1 MQNLT
6 EMTNK
11 TNDPAIERV
20 MQVYGLNI
28 NIPINDMTNFIVES
42 LVGNTG
48 VKPVVCDDK
57 LCIPCIHSNDA
68 LNIILGCFN
77 YCHEIEGDTTV
88 LTSILSVMNT
98 FRNMRTISFTFSYD
112 ESLMDEYRKVVDTE
126 YKGDKKE
133 SFNKIYDV
141 TEMEIHLSDSLD
153 RKIVDFLNRM
163 FIFYGYIPNDYMK
176 RRFYI
181 EFEYDE
187 YVNFMEMVF
196 SNNKELAPQLGQ
208 NVVNFLIL
216 FPVIV
221 MESKPKIRLVTNYYD
236 L

>member
-1 MQNLT
+1 MENT
-6 EMTNK
+6 IRMNG
-11 TNDPAIERV
+11 NDNDSVLERV

-28 NIPINDMTNFIVES
+28 NIPMVDDTKYIFDAF
-42 LVGNTG
+42 VGNTG
-48 VKPVVCDDK
+48 VTPVVLNNK
-57 LCIPCIHSNDA
+57 ICIAGIHSNDA
-68 LNIILGCFN
+68 LNVVLSCFE
-77 YCHEIEGDTTV
+77 YCHEINGDTTV

-98 FRNMRTISFTFSYD
+98 FRNMRVMSFTFIDDNNLIEAY
-112 ESLMDEYRKVVDTE
+112 KNVVDTE
-126 YKGDKKE
+126 YKGDKTE
-133 SFNKIYDV
+133 IFNKIYEV

-153 RKIVDFLNRM
+153 KNVVDFLNKM

-187 YVNFMEMVF
+187 YVSFMEMVF
-196 SNNKELAPQLGQ
+196 SNNKEIVNQLG
-208 NVVNFLIL
+208 VKIVNYLIL

-221 MESKPKIRLVTNYYD
+221 MNSKPKIRLVTNYVD